1 MTMRTWQKMVA
12 ALSGV
17 IILAVAFSMT
27 VFAGGPP
34 LKENPCGSCH
44 KDFKVIMPKTH
55 PDVGSAAANSCL
67 SCHAPDPA
75 RAEANKFSA
84 AIHNAHKEGGKTTL
98 ECAACHAL

>member
-1 MTMRTWQKMVA
+1 MKMRTRQKIVA
-12 ALSGV
+12 ALSGMV
-17 IILAVAFSMT
+17 ILAIAFSMAA
-27 VFAGGPP
+27 FAGGPP
-34 LKENPCGSCH
+34 LKEKPCGSCH

-55 PDVGSAAANSCL
+55 PDVGSAATKSCL

-75 RAEANKFSA
+75 RAEANKFST